1 MIYVLAAREKNINNV
16 AAEMHNNQNYKR
28 ERGDSVIETDA
39 IKFELAQYQSPL
51 QEVRDSL

>member
-1 MIYVLAAREKNINNV
+1 MIKLHFAIIHMYII
-16 AAEMHNNQNYKR
+16 

-39 IKFELAQYQSPL
+39 FKFELAQYETPL

>member
-1 MIYVLAAREKNINNV
+1 MATGECYIYFVIQHYDK
-16 AAEMHNNQNYKR
+16 

-39 IKFELAQYQSPL
+39 YKAELAQYESPI

>member
-1 MIYVLAAREKNINNV
+1 MDV
-16 AAEMHNNQNYKR
+16 AFTLCELIIQHYNK

-39 IKFELAQYQSPL
+39 YKAELAQYESPI

>member
-1 MIYVLAAREKNINNV
+1 M
-16 AAEMHNNQNYKR
+16 

-39 IKFELAQYQSPL
+39 YKFELAQYESPL